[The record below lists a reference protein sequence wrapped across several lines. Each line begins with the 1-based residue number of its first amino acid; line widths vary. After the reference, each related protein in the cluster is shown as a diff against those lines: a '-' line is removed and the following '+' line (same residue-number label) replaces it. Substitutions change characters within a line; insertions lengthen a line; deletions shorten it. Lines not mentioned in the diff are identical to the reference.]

1 VLIGTWRTTRENSAT
16 TRVEWDTLGQ
26 VIRKTR
32 ERLPYLKGISGGASL
47 QSIGRFSVGLPG
59 FSDGTFL
66 CFLLPESV
74 AGFLEL
80 LELWKGLVVLLC
92 LVSSV
97 EMNGKSRSLG
107 K

>member
-1 VLIGTWRTTRENSAT
+1 
-16 TRVEWDTLGQ
+16 VEWYALGQ

-32 ERLPYLKGISGGASL
+32 ERLPYLKGASEEASL
-47 QSIGRFSVGLPG
+47 QSIGRFSGRIAWLSG
-59 FSDGTFL
+59 RGFL

-80 LELWKGLVVLLC
+80 VELWKGLVVLPC

-97 EMNGKSRSLG
+97 EMNGTSRPLG
-107 K
+107 NWET